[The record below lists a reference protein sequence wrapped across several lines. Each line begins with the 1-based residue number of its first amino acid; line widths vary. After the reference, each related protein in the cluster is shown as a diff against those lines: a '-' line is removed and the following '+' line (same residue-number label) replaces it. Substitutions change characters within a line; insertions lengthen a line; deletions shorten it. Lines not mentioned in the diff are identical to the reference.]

1 MSWTDPTPQQF
12 PAQEP
17 DGVKKLIGAVQDV
30 AQRARDATKNL
41 LRTAGIFLAD
51 TGMRI
56 ESALTVN
63 GDFASTGSADI
74 TGNTRIGG
82 TLDVDATSVFDGD
95 STFHGS
101 VVIDGDLAVP
111 NGSIKNAALEN
122 PVAFDS
128 GKAISAGNSMNLT
141 VAEQTFC
148 SLSFVVP
155 VGYTRALVQGQ
166 GSIGVVNPMTVIS
179 SVAGR
184 VYIDHPNADPAFGA
198 RRWQSSN
205 PGTDAAVSPVHAG
218 DFAVAGG
225 DTITVRLTVQ
235 GGTSTSWGA
244 TAGGATL
251 SATVLLGR

>member
-1 MSWTDPTPQQF
+1 MADGPNLQGPRRQNSP
-12 PAQEP
+12 EP
-17 DGVKKLIGAVQDV
+17 YADLVARLVKLRQDV
-30 AQRARDATKNL
+30 NDLTGSI
-41 LRTAGIFLAD
+41 LRSAGIRVSPE
-51 TGMRI
+51 GMTI
-56 ESALTVN
+56 ESALDVL
-63 GDFASTGSADI
+63 GSLDVSGTMAV
-74 TGNTRIGG
+74 GG
-82 TLDVDATSVFDGD
+82 TMNVTGDAVF
-95 STFHGS
+95 S
-101 VVIDGDLAVP
+101 GDLAVP
-111 NGSIKNAALEN
+111 NGSITNAALEN

-218 DFAVAGG
+218 DFTVAGG

-244 TAGGATL
+244 TPGGATL